1 MLGQLPASLDPAGQV
16 DTLVRL
22 RLGQDLRADADRIA
36 SLTLRLL
43 LSASTPD
50 RTPPTAT
57 ADRVQAVSVNSFW
70 DGDQLFTLPPT
81 TDTVERLRVRV
92 NNFPLTN
99 CRVEAGWFV
108 FDASPDIFAVG
119 ENLIGISLPAV
130 TTESS
135 MTVEKLEAHVLFS
148 V

>member
-1 MLGQLPASLDPAGQV
+1 MPTASPASPCDCCCP
-16 DTLVRL
+16 L
-22 RLGQDLRADADRIA
+22 RP
-36 SLTLRLL
+36 LTGHRPRRRPIGCRR
-43 LSASTPD
+43 SQS
-50 RTPPTAT
+50 
-57 ADRVQAVSVNSFW
+57 NSFW